1 MNEQAGEAILNA
13 IFSSIFD
20 QVTIYKIVED
30 EKGFPVN
37 FILEKVNDAY
47 LSVNKLKREEI
58 VGRLYTEIWEYEEE
72 RGFFNLMLRVA
83 RAGIQNLPYDQR
95 LVSNYFEGT
104 SSMVPGVYY
113 QTFAFIPYPG
123 KIVVILKDMSDWYHL
138 TFSLKEKENLLLKYR
153 EDLRKLTARLT
164 LAEEKTKR
172 SLAMVLHDRIGFS
185 MVNMANTLREIEKNQ
200 SDERLKQ
207 NVKNVVMDMEKL
219 IKEIRTFTF
228 EISPTLLYEVGIEAA
243 FEVLCEE
250 MFTRH
255 KIKYSIS
262 SSGRDKDIAED
273 IKILLFHMVRELFV
287 NIIKHAK
294 ATAVSIKM
302 RRGSKKYQIVVED
315 NGVGFCPSDEN
326 DFRDLRGIGLFS
338 IRERLT
344 TLGGQISIVSE
355 PNKGTI
361 VSIIAPIN
369 IKENNEKGDERTSS
383 KEIKKDEIT
392 TFLLSVKNQRR
403 AF

>member
-228 EISPTLLYEVGIEAA
+228 EISPTILYEVGIEAA

-369 IKENNEKGDERTSS
+369 IKENNEKSDERTSS

>member
-185 MVNMANTLREIEKNQ
+185 MVNMAYTLREIEKNQ

-369 IKENNEKGDERTSS
+369 IKENNEKSDERTSS

>member
-1 MNEQAGEAILNA
+1 MNEQAGEVILNA

-369 IKENNEKGDERTSS
+369 IKENNEKSDERTSS

>member
-369 IKENNEKGDERTSS
+369 IKENNEKSDKRTSS

>member
-185 MVNMANTLREIEKNQ
+185 MVNMANTLREI
-200 SDERLKQ
+200 
-207 NVKNVVMDMEKL
+207 
-219 IKEIRTFTF
+219 
-228 EISPTLLYEVGIEAA
+228 
-243 FEVLCEE
+243 
-250 MFTRH
+250 
-255 KIKYSIS
+255 
-262 SSGRDKDIAED
+262 
-273 IKILLFHMVRELFV
+273 
-287 NIIKHAK
+287 
-294 ATAVSIKM
+294 
-302 RRGSKKYQIVVED
+302 
-315 NGVGFCPSDEN
+315 
-326 DFRDLRGIGLFS
+326 
-338 IRERLT
+338 
-344 TLGGQISIVSE
+344 
-355 PNKGTI
+355 
-361 VSIIAPIN
+361 
-369 IKENNEKGDERTSS
+369 
-383 KEIKKDEIT
+383 
-392 TFLLSVKNQRR
+392 
-403 AF
+403 

>member
-138 TFSLKEKENLLLKYR
+138 TFSLKEKENLLLRYR

-369 IKENNEKGDERTSS
+369 IKENNEKSDERTSS

>member
-369 IKENNEKGDERTSS
+369 IKENNEKSDERTSS